1 MRLLGIRPVAAAAF
15 MAAAQLCIPAA
26 NAQNASPPSAL
37 PEQSTPAPQ
46 LSDQKLDAAAA
57 ALGQVASLLH
67 DYQQRLQQA
76 ADQSEKQRIADEG
89 NSALK
94 KAVEDQGL
102 SVEEYNS
109 IIVVAQN
116 DPEVRQKILQRM
128 HPPGE
133 EKQ

>member
-1 MRLLGIRPVAAAAF
+1 MRLSIPSVAAAVLI
-15 MAAAQLCIPAA
+15 AAQLCVPA
-26 NAQNASPPSAL
+26 NAQNPSPSPA
-37 PEQSTPAPQ
+37 PEQSAPAPN

-57 ALGQVASLLH
+57 ALGQVASLLR
-67 DYQQRLQQA
+67 DYQQRLLQA
-76 ADQSEKQRIADEG
+76 TEPADKQRIAQEG
-89 NSALK
+89 NGALK

-102 SVEEYNS
+102 TIEEYNS

-116 DPEVRQKILQRM
+116 DPEVRNKILKRM

>member
-1 MRLLGIRPVAAAAF
+1 MRLLIRPAAAAAL
-15 MAAAQLCIPAA
+15 MAAAQLWIPAA
-26 NAQNASPPSAL
+26 NAQNPSPPSAL
-37 PEQSTPAPQ
+37 PEQSTPAPD

-57 ALGQVASLLH
+57 ALRQVASLLQ
-67 DYQQRLQQA
+67 DYQQRLAGAEA
-76 ADQSEKQRIADEG
+76 AEKPRIADEG
-89 NSALK
+89 RSALK

-102 SVEEYNS
+102 TVEEYNS

>member
-1 MRLLGIRPVAAAAF
+1 MRLSISSVAAAVLIAVG
-15 MAAAQLCIPAA
+15 QLCIPA
-26 NAQNASPPSAL
+26 NAQNPSPSLA
-37 PEQSTPAPQ
+37 PEQSAPAPN

-57 ALGQVASLLH
+57 ALGQVASLLR
-67 DYQQRLQQA
+67 DYQQRLLA
-76 ADQSEKQRIADEG
+76 ATEPADKQRIAQEG
-89 NSALK
+89 NGALK

-102 SVEEYNS
+102 TIEEYNS

-116 DPEVRQKILQRM
+116 DPEVRNRILQRM

>member
-1 MRLLGIRPVAAAAF
+1 MGRRFLPAIPVA
-15 MAAAQLCIPAA
+15 
-26 NAQNASPPSAL
+26 NAPN
-37 PEQSTPAPQ
+37 

-57 ALGQVASLLH
+57 ALGQVASLLR
-67 DYQQRLQQA
+67 DYQQRLLTA
-76 ADQSEKQRIADEG
+76 TEPADKQRIADEG

-102 SVEEYNS
+102 TIEEYNS

-116 DPEVRQKILQRM
+116 DPEVRNKILQRM

>member
-1 MRLLGIRPVAAAAF
+1 MRLLIPFVAAVALIAAG
-15 MAAAQLCIPAA
+15 QLCIPA
-26 NAQNASPPSAL
+26 NAQNPPPSL
-37 PEQSTPAPQ
+37 VPEQSVPAPN

-57 ALGQVASLLH
+57 ALGQVASLLR
-67 DYQQRLQQA
+67 DYQQRLLA
-76 ADQSEKQRIADEG
+76 ATEPADKQRIAQEG
-89 NSALK
+89 NGALK

-102 SVEEYNS
+102 TIEEYNS

-116 DPEVRQKILQRM
+116 DPEVRNKILQRM

>member
-1 MRLLGIRPVAAAAF
+1 MRLSIPSVAAAALI
-15 MAAAQLCIPAA
+15 AAAQLCVPA
-26 NAQNASPPSAL
+26 NAQNPSPSPA
-37 PEQSTPAPQ
+37 PEQSAPAPN

-57 ALGQVASLLH
+57 ALGQVASLLR
-67 DYQQRLQQA
+67 DYQQRLLA
-76 ADQSEKQRIADEG
+76 ATEPADKQRIAQEG
-89 NSALK
+89 NGALK

-102 SVEEYNS
+102 TIEEYSS

-116 DPEVRQKILQRM
+116 DPEVRNKILQRM

>member
-1 MRLLGIRPVAAAAF
+1 MRLLIPSVAAAALI
-15 MAAAQLCIPAA
+15 AAGQLCVPA
-26 NAQNASPPSAL
+26 NAQNPSPSPA
-37 PEQSTPAPQ
+37 PEQSAPVPN

-57 ALGQVASLLH
+57 ALGQVASLLR
-67 DYQQRLQQA
+67 DYQQRLLA
-76 ADQSEKQRIADEG
+76 ATEPADKQRIAQEG
-89 NSALK
+89 NGALK

-102 SVEEYNS
+102 TIEEYNS

-116 DPEVRQKILQRM
+116 DPEVRNKILQRM

>member
-1 MRLLGIRPVAAAAF
+1 MRLLIPSVAAAVLTAVG
-15 MAAAQLCIPAA
+15 QLCIPA
-26 NAQNASPPSAL
+26 NAQNPSPSPA
-37 PEQSTPAPQ
+37 PEQSAPAPN

-57 ALGQVASLLH
+57 ALGQVASLLR
-67 DYQQRLQQA
+67 DYQQRLLA
-76 ADQSEKQRIADEG
+76 ATEPADKQRIAQEG
-89 NSALK
+89 NGALK

-102 SVEEYNS
+102 TIEEYNS

-116 DPEVRQKILQRM
+116 DPEVRNKILQRM